1 MHFRRCSLLMVRV
14 KEDRGLDL
22 HAVLQGRAELQTFLA
37 WQALAGHL
45 DEPVVLS
52 EEELSALGRI
62 PQDAWSE
69 ADAYEGCSRILRG
82 LITKGLVIS
91 DEQGAAGFRD
101 ADERVRALNGWPLT
115 ALAHRAG
122 RWRGVDSAQ
131 EMRSNN
137 LVTAVEL
144 HGRYGPPPAA
154 VSHHEGTPIPLPVAA
169 DEDFDELMSRR
180 VTCRNFDPDRPLPLQ
195 TAARILKRTIMAHA
209 VIQPAPDMQI
219 LKKNIPSGGG
229 LHPLETYAVVRNVE
243 GLGNGVHHY
252 DPIHHSLRRLAAQPD
267 DLDGRVRLMLAG
279 QEWFVDAA
287 LHLIQVARF
296 PRNFWKYRSHPKAYR
311 AILLDA
317 GHLSQQLAIS
327 ATLEGVA
334 SYVTAAINE
343 FDIEDTLQLDGIM
356 ESPVM
361 MCGIGW
367 RAQRLT
373 TTEFDP
379 AQRIWTDGKQ
389 HR

>member
-1 MHFRRCSLLMVRV
+1 MQFRRCSILMMQV

-22 HAVLQGRAELQTFLA
+22 QAVLQGRAELQTTLA
-37 WQALAGHL
+37 WQAVAGHL

-52 EEELSALGRI
+52 EEEVSALGRI
-62 PQDAWSE
+62 PQGEWSE
-69 ADAYEGCSRILRG
+69 ADAYEGCSEILQG
-82 LITKGLVIS
+82 LIAKGLVIS
-91 DEQGAAGFRD
+91 DEKSAVGFRD
-101 ADERVRALNGWPLT
+101 ADARVRDLNGWPLT

-122 RWRGVDSAQ
+122 RWRGVDSAH

-169 DEDFDELMSRR
+169 DEDFDDLMSRR
-180 VTCRNFDPDRPLPLQ
+180 VTCRNFDPDRALPLQ

-243 GLGNGVHHY
+243 GLQKGIHHY
-252 DPIHHSLRRLAAQPD
+252 DPTSHALRRLAEQPD
-267 DLDGRVRLMLAG
+267 DLDGRIRLMLAG

-296 PRNFWKYRSHPKAYR
+296 SRNFWKYRSHPKAYR

-327 ATLEGVA
+327 ATLDGVA

-343 FDIEDTLQLDGIM
+343 FDIEDTLKLDGIAS
-356 ESPVM
+356 SPVM

-367 RAQRLT
+367 RAQQLT

-379 AQRIWTDGKQ
+379 AERIWINGKQ